1 MALIPL
7 SSFITTVLG
16 QHSPWYRNRMQLRL
30 ALAVPN
36 LYKYSAGTSPDYEK
50 AHSVAEA
57 LFGHDRVDLPY
68 SLLLIGY

>member
-1 MALIPL
+1 
-7 SSFITTVLG
+7 
-16 QHSPWYRNRMQLRL
+16 MQLRL

-36 LYKYSAGTSPDYEK
+36 LYKYSAGTSPDYKK